1 MFTTIGEIMLECLI
15 IGDSIGVGVANVRKE
30 CVAYVQGGINSY
42 QWLNKNIQK
51 TPLQARHVIIS
62 LGSNDHK
69 GIKTEQELRTIRKL
83 TNAQR
88 VFWVMP
94 SDKFPTAQSAVWH
107 VANENNDIILRTER
121 MQADNV
127 HPSWAGYKEI
137 AKASE

>member
-1 MFTTIGEIMLECLI
+1 MFECI
-15 IGDSIGVGVANVRKE
+15 IAGDSIAVGVANVRKE
-30 CVAYVQGGINSY
+30 CVAYATGGINSY
-42 QWLNKNIQK
+42 QWINKNIK
-51 TPLQARHVIIS
+51 NTPLHARHVIIS

-69 GIKTEQELRTIRKL
+69 GVKTEEELRTIRKL

-94 SDKFPTAQSAVWH
+94 SSKFPEAQSAVWH
-107 VANENNDIILRTER
+107 IANEYHDTILKTER

>member
-1 MFTTIGEIMLECLI
+1 MIEIFGGIMLECLI
-15 IGDSIGVGVANVRKE
+15 LGDSIGVGVANIRKE

-42 QWLNKNIQK
+42 QWLNKNIQN

-83 TNAQR
+83 TNAHR

-94 SDKFPTAQSAVWH
+94 SSKFPRQQEAIWH
-107 VANENNDIILRTER
+107 IANEYQDTILKTER
-121 MQADNV
+121 MQTDGI

>member
-1 MFTTIGEIMLECLI
+1 MFECI
-15 IGDSIGVGVANVRKE
+15 IAGDSIGVGVANVRKE

-42 QWLNKNIQK
+42 QWLNKNIK
-51 TPLQARHVIIS
+51 NTPLEARHVIIS

-69 GIKTEQELRTIRKL
+69 GVKTEEELRTIRKL

-88 VFWVMP
+88 VYWVMP
-94 SDKFPTAQSAVWH
+94 SNKFPEAQSAVWH
-107 VANENNDIILRTER
+107 IANEYHDTILKTER
-121 MQADNV
+121 MQVDGV